1 MITSIVRSDK
11 LMETALT
18 AAEQCAAGSADSN
31 SVVKKLLLDT
41 FGNSLETQMEIEG
54 RHIASCA
61 ATANGQE
68 GIRAFIEK
76 RSPRFQ

>member
-1 MITSIVRSDK
+1 
-11 LMETALT
+11 METALT